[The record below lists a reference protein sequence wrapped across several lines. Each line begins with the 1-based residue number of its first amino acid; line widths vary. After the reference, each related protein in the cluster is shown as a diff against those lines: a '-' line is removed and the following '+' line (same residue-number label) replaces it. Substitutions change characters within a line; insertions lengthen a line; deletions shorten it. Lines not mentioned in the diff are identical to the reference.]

1 MKQYNCVQLKESLM
15 KNFEL
20 VEMISKYLG
29 DYTIL
34 IDGSSEFVI
43 EESGDVDNR
52 TLNFLKR

>member
-43 EESGDVDNR
+43 EESGNVDNR

>member
-1 MKQYNCVQLKESLM
+1 M